1 MARHASQ
8 ALSAR
13 AAEARHEAEELYD
26 LETPSGWARAHLR
39 PAAAPR
45 AALVLGH
52 GAGGGVG
59 APDLIAVTQTAQA
72 EDLSVAL
79 VEQPY
84 RVAGKRSP
92 APAHRLDAAW
102 IAVISALRRDS
113 LSELPLIVGG
123 RSAGAR
129 VACRTAAEV
138 GAAGVLC
145 LAFPFIA
152 PARSK
157 STTGTAPSRLPEL
170 DQVKLPMLVIQG
182 ADDPFGVPPSRRG
195 RKVVQ
200 VPGDHS
206 LRRGVDSIGGAV
218 QPWLRQ
224 VIRRSEERA

>member
-1 MARHASQ
+1 
-8 ALSAR
+8 
-13 AAEARHEAEELYD
+13 
-26 LETPSGWARAHLR
+26 
-39 PAAAPR
+39 
-45 AALVLGH
+45 
-52 GAGGGVG
+52 
-59 APDLIAVTQTAQA
+59 
-72 EDLSVAL
+72 LSVAL

-102 IAVISALRRDS
+102 TAVISALRADS

-145 LAFPFIA
+145 LAFPLIP

-218 QPWLRQ
+218 RPWLRQ